1 KPFFT
6 SGFYNGIEMTS
17 KESGDYGG
25 ISVYLAQS
33 SDETFAL
40 VSIAEGAIMS
50 PVLVPVKVSGKDMR
64 TVEFVYDS
72 PNYGRKL
79 TLKGTVR
86 ADGLLLSGYDE
97 KPKLLRRKCADT
109 YSDISVG
116 KQSGD
121 YGGTEVYLTDA
132 GGTWYALV

>member
-1 KPFFT
+1 MAFIIDKAMRKLLFTSIVMAACVFVTLAQKPGGAAKPFFT
-6 SGFYNGIEMTS
+6 SGFYDGIHMTS

-25 ISVYLAQS
+25 ISVYLTQS
-33 SDETFAL
+33 GDQTFAL
-40 VSIAEGAIMS
+40 VSIAEGAIMG

-86 ADGLLLSGYDE
+86 ADGLMLSGYDDR
-97 KPKLLRRKCADT
+97 PKLLPR
-109 YSDISVG
+109 
-116 KQSGD
+116 
-121 YGGTEVYLTDA
+121 
-132 GGTWYALV
+132 